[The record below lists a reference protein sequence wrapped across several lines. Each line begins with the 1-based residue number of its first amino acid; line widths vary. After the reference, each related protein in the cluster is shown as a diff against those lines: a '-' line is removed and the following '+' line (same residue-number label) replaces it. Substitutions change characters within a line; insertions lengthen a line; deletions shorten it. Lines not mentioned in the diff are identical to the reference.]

1 MLWLVRGHQIFILL
15 AAFNTQD
22 VFMQNYSY
30 EVGKKIAVEESSGG
44 HPTDETRLQHSTIVV
59 MFQYLPHSPS
69 YFPLC

>member
-30 EVGKKIAVEESSGG
+30 EVGKKKSQSKRAVEDIPRMKPGYNIAQ
-44 HPTDETRLQHSTIVV
+44 L
-59 MFQYLPHSPS
+59 
-69 YFPLC
+69 